1 MILVQSII
9 FEHTFYQEAFN
20 MKESSKNCVEYEVI
34 KRASFSPKKV
44 IETVATDVGKSQFI
58 RAVRSLASPGMNAT
72 EPVPAEE

>member
-58 RAVRSLASPGMNAT
+58 SLRDACTCTGNCEKNMLN
-72 EPVPAEE
+72 

>member
-1 MILVQSII
+1 
-9 FEHTFYQEAFN
+9 

-58 RAVRSLASPGMNAT
+58 SLRDACTCTGNCEKNMLN
-72 EPVPAEE
+72 